1 MTSADV
7 DESPITI
14 VSMKTKRF
22 TMVEGEEFVGFF
34 VCLFVFS
41 LFQSQSCEMC
51 RARWYEPHCSTTKP
65 ATLFYI
71 GRGASRIRTVGFAS
85 GEAR

>member
-51 RARWYEPHCSTTKP
+51 RAR
-65 ATLFYI
+65 
-71 GRGASRIRTVGFAS
+71 
-85 GEAR
+85 